1 MIPGRIDI
9 AQRPRIVDAQSRL
22 GDWVVDRIIGAKHKG
37 AITSMVERKTKL
49 TKLVLLD
56 RPTSKATNTGI
67 IAGLGPLKKYVFM
80 LTSDNGK
87 EFSGHGEISENWV
100 QVFIFAHPITVGSAA

>member
-1 MIPGRIDI
+1 LIPGRIDI

-56 RPTSKATNTGI
+56 GPTSKATNTGI
-67 IAGLGPLKKYVFM
+67 IARRAPSRNMCLR
-80 LTSDNGK
+80 
-87 EFSGHGEISENWV
+87 
-100 QVFIFAHPITVGSAA
+100 